1 MPMRRLLILSA
12 LSLVSAATLA
22 AQDKPKEKAVKVV
35 GDFGYVMASGNSEVS
50 TLNLGEKLTWKP
62 DSSKFS
68 LDQFA
73 KYVYGKTDGEESAN
87 QLGIGGRAN
96 YALSPRLSVFAGV
109 DFDRDPFA
117 GIDKRFNEPV
127 GLSWLALDA
136 KKNKFTIEG
145 GANGVQVTYTELQAN
160 GEFDEQYFSA
170 RLAGIYKWLFSEK
183 GYFQLFGEYLPALKD
198 GVGYRATTE
207 AAIIAPIAGIV
218 ALKVSYLM
226 RYNSQPPAGFE
237 KTDRTFTTG
246 IQVTP

>member
-1 MPMRRLLILSA
+1 MRRIFLVVSA
-12 LSLVSAATLA
+12 LTAVSVTTLL
-22 AQDKPKEKAVKVV
+22 AQDKPKAKAVKVV
-35 GDFGYVMASGNSEVS
+35 GDLGYVATSGNTDVS

-68 LDQFA
+68 LDQYA

-87 QLGIGGRAN
+87 QLGTGGRVN
-96 YALSPRLSVFAGV
+96 YAITSRLSAFAGL
-109 DFDRDPFA
+109 DFDKDRFA
-117 GIDKRFNEPV
+117 GIDKRFSEPV

-136 KKNKFTIEG
+136 PKNKFTIEG

-160 GEFDEQYFSA
+160 GEFDEQYVSA
-170 RLAGIYKWLFSEK
+170 RAAGTYKWLFSEK
-183 GYFQLFGEYLPALKD
+183 GYFQLFGEYLPALKE
-198 GVGYRATTE
+198 GIGYRANTE

-226 RYNSQPPAGFE
+226 RYNSQPPEGFE